1 MSMQIAN
8 ARGFGSRIP
17 SGKLA
22 SMLRPGGSATKREGG
37 GRHRLAAMALAIPT
51 LASSLSLAACR
62 GASEAPGPVEL
73 RTEEIVTNPTERSV
87 QIGLVPAEDV
97 ELYATFA
104 PLEAA
109 TEGDASQMTPLH
121 VGAGKLAVLR
131 LEGLAAGTR
140 HRAQVHLRRPGENG
154 FVARAP
160 VHFRT
165 LRADPGATVRFAYAA
180 DSHIVGRHIKGECE
194 RSPGSSARS
203 NFQQT
208 LENVLASDLDFV
220 IAGGDNFMTHAPLL
234 RGCPAYEA
242 YGSGTVRTAAQADLR
257 YELGLALWGRVPREL
272 PFLYVLG
279 NHDGEARFGD
289 ARGSYGHFSDTRAL
303 SRNARLRHLPD
314 PTATYDG
321 SRDGDLYYTFRS
333 GSARFIVLDVMA
345 GPTALPRRVDDWTL
359 GAAQLRWLEA
369 VLVANRSPWV
379 FVFAEHLVGGVTHP
393 DGRPFADEAGT
404 PGEYHYGRGGLR
416 STVDGTTKGRFLGEQ
431 AALQALLRRHGA
443 DVFFHAHDHVA
454 VIGEK
459 RDPDGRGEGVYYA
472 MAGQA
477 SGDADGPGWVAEPWF
492 ASQMDYDGDGR
503 PDYAGANGTAAA
515 GFYRV
520 TVEGTK
526 RVLLEF
532 VRSDSPDAPV
542 AFRWTIFPDGS
553 SELSS
558 AAPPENS

>member
-1 MSMQIAN
+1 
-8 ARGFGSRIP
+8 
-17 SGKLA
+17 
-22 SMLRPGGSATKREGG
+22 
-37 GRHRLAAMALAIPT
+37 MALAIPT
-51 LASSLSLAACR
+51 LASSLSLAAC
-62 GASEAPGPVEL
+62 GDVSEVPDPVEF

-87 QIGLVPAEDV
+87 QIGLVPTEDV
-97 ELYATFA
+97 ELYATFT
-104 PLEAA
+104 PLETE
-109 TEGDASQMTPLH
+109 TEGDASQTTPLH
-121 VGAGKLAVLR
+121 VGAGTLATLR
-131 LEGLAAGTR
+131 LEGLAPGTR
-140 HRAQVHLRRPGENG
+140 YRAQVHLRRRGESN

-165 LRADPGATVRFAYAA
+165 LRADPEATVRFAYAA
-180 DSHIVGRHIKGECE
+180 DSHIVGRYIKSECAQ
-194 RSPGSSARS
+194 SPGSHALL

-208 LENVLASDLDFV
+208 LDNVLASDVDFI
-220 IAGGDNFMTHAPLL
+220 IAGGDNFMTHARKL
-234 RGCPAYEA
+234 RVCPAYET

-257 YELGLALWGRVPREL
+257 YELGLALWGRVAREL

-289 ARGSYGHFSDTRAL
+289 AQGSYGHFSNTRAL

-321 SRDGDLYYTFRS
+321 SREGDLYYTFRS

-345 GPTALPRRVDDWTL
+345 GPTALPKQADDWTL
-359 GAAQLRWLEA
+359 GAAQLGWLEA
-369 VLVANRSPWV
+369 VLAANHSPWV
-379 FVFAEHLVGGVTHP
+379 FVFAEHLVGGVTSP
-393 DGRPFADEAGT
+393 DGRPFADETGT

-416 STVDGTTKGRFLGEQ
+416 ATVDGTTKGRFLGEQ

-459 RDPDGRGEGVYYA
+459 RGPDGRGEGVFYA
-472 MAGQA
+472 LAGQA
-477 SGDADGPGWVAEPWF
+477 AGETDGPSWVANTWF
-492 ASQMDYDGDGR
+492 ANQMDYDGDGR
-503 PDYAGANGTAAA
+503 PDYEGSNGTTAP

-553 SELSS
+553 SEPSS
-558 AAPPENS
+558 AAPTSESSSVPPTASP

>member
-1 MSMQIAN
+1 
-8 ARGFGSRIP
+8 
-17 SGKLA
+17 
-22 SMLRPGGSATKREGG
+22 
-37 GRHRLAAMALAIPT
+37 MAPAVAT
-51 LASSLSLAACR
+51 LASSLSLAAC
-62 GASEAPGPVEL
+62 GDASEALGPVEL

-104 PLEAA
+104 PLEAV
-109 TEGDASQMTPLH
+109 TEGDASQTTPLH
-121 VGAGKLAVLR
+121 VGAGTLAVLS
-131 LEGLAAGTR
+131 LEGLAPGTR
-140 HRAQVHLRRPGENG
+140 HRAQVHLRRPGESG

-165 LRADPGATVRFAYAA
+165 LRADPRATVRFAYAA
-180 DSHIVGRHIKGECE
+180 DSHIVGRYIKSECA
-194 RSPGSSARS
+194 RSPGSDTRLS
-203 NFQQT
+203 FQQT
-208 LENVLASDLDFV
+208 LENVLASGVDFV
-220 IAGGDNFMTHAPLL
+220 IAGGDNFMTHAPHL

-321 SRDGDLYYTFRS
+321 SREGDLYYTFRS

-345 GPTALPRRVDDWTL
+345 GPTALPRSADDWTL

-379 FVFAEHLVGGVTHP
+379 FVFAEHLVGGVTRP
-393 DGRPFADEAGT
+393 DGRPFADETRT
-404 PGEYHYGRGGLR
+404 PGEYYYGRGGLR
-416 STVDGTTKGRFLGEQ
+416 STVDGTTTGRFLGEQ
-431 AALQALLRRHGA
+431 AVLQALLRRHGA

-459 RDPDGRGEGVYYA
+459 RGPDGRGEGVYYA

-477 SGDADGPGWVAEPWF
+477 SADADGPGWVDNPWF

-503 PDYAGANGTAAA
+503 PDYAGANGTVAA

-553 SELSS
+553 SEPSS
-558 AAPPENS
+558 AAPRARS